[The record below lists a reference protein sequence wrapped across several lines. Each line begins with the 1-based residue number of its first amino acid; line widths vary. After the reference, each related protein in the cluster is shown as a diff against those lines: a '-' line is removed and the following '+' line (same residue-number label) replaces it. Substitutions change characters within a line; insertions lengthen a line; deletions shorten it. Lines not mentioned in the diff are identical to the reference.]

1 MFNSHKRYTSFLR
14 EIVHVLNA
22 VTVLTSEL
30 HLNLSTNF
38 AVCHL
43 LGFGT
48 QNKCPFPLNRDFPST
63 EVTNRKI
70 MNVNI
75 FAGSP

>member
-1 MFNSHKRYTSFLR
+1 MFNSHKSYTSFLR

-48 QNKCPFPLNRDFPST
+48 QNKRPFPLNRDFPST